1 MTRAALQLIERRTA
15 LKLAAALWLSTHN
28 RHVAAS
34 PQQRIVVIGGGII
47 GCAISYYLAKAGAQ
61 VTLVERNKL
70 ASKASRGTFA
80 WINATWAKQ
89 PRHYHRLN
97 QMGLNGWHE
106 LESELGIPIRWGGS
120 LEWFSKHER
129 QLKLAADIEEQ
140 ARWGELAKMVT
151 GAEVGVLE
159 PNLTV
164 SSGDSF
170 AYSGGDGA
178 LDPVIACQRLA
189 AGAQRYHATVMEHCE
204 VRSATPN
211 DEGWVTVSTSQGDLI
226 ADRYVVATGADPMA
240 TQALAGITIPQRSTP
255 GVIVITKPLPRL
267 IHRVIAAPGI
277 HLHQRDDGK
286 LVIGEQQ
293 GAPDN
298 AAHSLRL
305 RERPTRF
312 PDNATA
318 LAHAQRMLAVTAR
331 FLPAAAA
338 AEVDEVLIGW
348 RPLPLDGHPVLGT
361 PNASPASYLAIMH
374 SGISLA
380 PIVGQL
386 VAHELLT
393 RTLSPYLDH
402 YRPDRQFSSV
412 AHY

>member
-1 MTRAALQLIERRTA
+1 VTRAKLHSIERRTA
-15 LKLAAALWLSTHN
+15 LKLAAALWLATRN
-28 RHVAAS
+28 RPVSAS
-34 PQQRIVVIGGGII
+34 APQRIVVIGGGII
-47 GCAISYYLAKAGAQ
+47 GCAISYYLAKAGTQ
-61 VTLVERNKL
+61 VTLVERDGL

-89 PRHYHRLN
+89 PRHYHRFN
-97 QMGLNGWHE
+97 QMGVNAWHE

-120 LEWFSKHER
+120 LEWFSSHER
-129 QLKLAADIEEQ
+129 QVKLGTDIEEQ
-140 ARWGELAKMVT
+140 ARWGEAAKMLT
-151 GAEVGVLE
+151 GAEVSVLE

-164 SSGDSF
+164 SGANSF

-178 LDPVIACQRLA
+178 LDPA
-189 AGAQRYHATVMEHCE
+189 
-204 VRSATPN
+204 
-211 DEGWVTVSTSQGDLI
+211 
-226 ADRYVVATGADPMA
+226 VATK
-240 TQALAGITIPQRSTP
+240 ALAGVTIPQRSTP
-255 GVIVITKPLPRL
+255 GVIVITKPLRRL

-286 LVIGEQQ
+286 LVIGDQE
-293 GAPDN
+293 GAPNN

-318 LAHAQRMLAVTAR
+318 LAHAQRMLAITTQ

-338 AEVDEVLIGW
+338 AEVDEVLSGW

-380 PIVGQL
+380 PLVGQL
-386 VAHELLT
+386 VAQELLT
-393 RTLSPYLDH
+393 QTPSPHLEH
-402 YRPDRQFSSV
+402 YRPDRHFSAV
-412 AHY
+412 ARY

>member
-1 MTRAALQLIERRTA
+1 MTRATLHSIERRTA
-15 LKLAAALWLSTHN
+15 LKLAAALWLATQSRPASTS
-28 RHVAAS
+28 AK
-34 PQQRIVVIGGGII
+34 QRIVVIGGGII
-47 GCAISYYLAKAGAQ
+47 GCAISYYLARAGTQ
-61 VTLVERNKL
+61 VTLIERDHL

-89 PRHYHRLN
+89 PRHYHRFN

-129 QLKLAADIEEQ
+129 QLKLAADIEQQ
-140 ARWGELAKMVT
+140 ARWGERAKMVT
-151 GAEVGVLE
+151 GAEVNVLE

-164 SSGDSF
+164 SSDNSF

-178 LDPVIACQRLA
+178 LDPVTACQRLA
-189 AGAQRYHATVMEHCE
+189 AGAQRYHATVMEQCE
-204 VRSATPN
+204 VRSAVPN
-211 DEGWVTVSTSQGDLI
+211 DEGTVTVSTSQGDLI

-240 TQALAGITIPQRSTP
+240 TKALADVTIPQRSTP

-267 IHRVIAAPGI
+267 IHRVIAAPRI

-318 LAHAQRMLAVTAR
+318 LAHAQRMLAITAQ

-386 VAHELLT
+386 AAQELLT
-393 RTLSPYLDH
+393 RTPSPHLDH